1 MIIVPDTSVV
11 IDGRITSLLDTG
23 EYDGAKIIIPEAV
36 VAELESQANQGR
48 EIGFSGLVELQ
59 TLCKRANEGAIEIEF
74 IGVRPTLEQVK
85 LASGGEIDALIRK
98 VAIDHNALFITSDVV
113 QSEVAKAKGLDV
125 IYLKPQI
132 EDFTPLAIDQFFDE
146 FTSAVY
152 LKERACPAAKKG
164 SIGKTELVTIRDYP
178 SNEYELRII
187 AQEIL
192 ERAKRD
198 PDGFI
203 EIEKRG
209 MTIVQIGSMRIAITR
224 RPLSDGMEITAVRP
238 IVDLSLDDFEK
249 ASVIKELIIKKH
261 GGILIAGPPGSGK
274 TTFAQSI
281 ALFLADNGNIVKTME
296 SPREL
301 QVPDYI
307 TQYTTLEGSMENTAD
322 LLLLVRPDYV
332 IFDGLH
338 KNEDFP
344 TFSDMQLAGIGMIGV
359 MHAESPQGAL
369 QRFCNRVGFSVLPQ
383 VCSTIIFIRDGSI
396 EKIFSTE
403 FDIKIPEG
411 FDNNMLLQPVT
422 SVTENGKTVFEIFTY
437 EQETFVMPVLS
448 RKKETVTSPVK
459 IEENTKEIPKKPEL
473 KPEPVPVKQEG
484 SQEPIQKETFPPDE
498 SEEDEEENISWE
510 ITERDIQREIGRY
523 TSGVISVEMLSATK
537 AIVFIDDK
545 DVPAAIGKGGKNIA
559 AIVNK
564 VGVGID
570 IRPQSN
576 LEKTKLPVS
585 PSEEE
590 IEVSEGIHIRIDK
603 KQLAIISLENKGKIV
618 DVFAGREYLFTATV
632 SETGEI
638 HLAKN
643 STIAQEMIRRY
654 EDGEP
659 IRLKTV

>member
-1 MIIVPDTSVV
+1 
-11 IDGRITSLLDTG
+11 
-23 EYDGAKIIIPEAV
+23 
-36 VAELESQANQGR
+36 
-48 EIGFSGLVELQ
+48 
-59 TLCKRANEGAIEIEF
+59 
-74 IGVRPTLEQVK
+74 
-85 LASGGEIDALIRK
+85 
-98 VAIDHNALFITSDVV
+98 
-113 QSEVAKAKGLDV
+113 
-125 IYLKPQI
+125 
-132 EDFTPLAIDQFFDE
+132 
-146 FTSAVY
+146 
-152 LKERACPAAKKG
+152 
-164 SIGKTELVTIRDYP
+164 
-178 SNEYELRII
+178 
-187 AQEIL
+187 
-192 ERAKRD
+192 
-198 PDGFI
+198 
-203 EIEKRG
+203 
-209 MTIVQIGSMRIAITR
+209 
-224 RPLSDGMEITAVRP
+224 
-238 IVDLSLDDFEK
+238 
-249 ASVIKELIIKKH
+249 
-261 GGILIAGPPGSGK
+261 
-274 TTFAQSI
+274 
-281 ALFLADNGNIVKTME
+281 
-296 SPREL
+296 
-301 QVPDYI
+301 
-307 TQYTTLEGSMENTAD
+307 
-322 LLLLVRPDYV
+322 
-332 IFDGLH
+332 
-338 KNEDFP
+338 
-344 TFSDMQLAGIGMIGV
+344 
-359 MHAESPQGAL
+359 
-369 QRFCNRVGFSVLPQ
+369 
-383 VCSTIIFIRDGSI
+383 
-396 EKIFSTE
+396 
-403 FDIKIPEG
+403 
-411 FDNNMLLQPVT
+411 
-422 SVTENGKTVFEIFTY
+422 
-437 EQETFVMPVLS
+437 MPVLS

-473 KPEPVPVKQEG
+473 KPEAIPVKQEG